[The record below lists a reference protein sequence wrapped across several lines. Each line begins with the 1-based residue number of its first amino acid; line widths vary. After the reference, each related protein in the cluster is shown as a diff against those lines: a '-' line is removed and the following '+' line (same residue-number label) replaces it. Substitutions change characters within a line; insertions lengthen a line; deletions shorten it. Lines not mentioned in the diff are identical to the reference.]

1 MVHFKSKV
9 ASKFILTIVIVT
21 LIPTIFISTFYYF
34 TSTNIV
40 KENVR
45 DSSRQIAKQAADS
58 LSFIL
63 STGSDMS
70 DYIYSN
76 EQIQEMVMRDAIGEL
91 TDLEKSEIS
100 GYLSSYLNS
109 IIYSSSFVRIIYI
122 LKDNGTSW
130 GSGTF
135 SPYKLSRI
143 KLEDLKWVQDSIK
156 MDGEVVWE
164 GLQYDR
170 LSGAGENTELVLT
183 INRVMKD
190 FDTMNNIAFIQVS
203 LDGREILQKIN
214 QVKLGKTGVFFVVD
228 SKGKIMIDTEIK
240 NINKNVS
247 NSELYQRILQGSSE
261 FQFTDNQVN
270 YYGVKHPIGNGW
282 SIVGI
287 VPVNE
292 ITGELGNIQKITI
305 LTSMLFGLVA
315 VIIGLLISRRV
326 TRPIKVLTNQMKL
339 VGKGNFSV
347 RTEVNSND
355 EIGLM
360 SQQFNQMINQIENL
374 LVQIKEEQTQKKEA
388 ELRAI
393 KHRINPHFLF
403 NTLSTIRWLVQFN
416 QTDRA
421 NSALSALS
429 KLLEAYMGK
438 GGTFVQIK
446 EELDIIEKFMLILQ
460 IRYEQVFHLKVEM
473 DKSANEF
480 LIPRM
485 LLQPVV
491 ENAIFHGI
499 VPTGREGT
507 IEIKIRDIVGGV
519 EIKVLDDGK
528 GFEQSVLDQLQDSK
542 DSQSSSLGIGLS
554 HVFDSVRLYFH
565 PTSTIDFT
573 SSPEGTT
580 VELKLIAKDIG
591 EQHV

>member
-1 MVHFKSKV
+1 MTHFKSKV
-9 ASKFILTIVIVT
+9 ASKFILTIVVVT
-21 LIPTIFISTFYYF
+21 LIPTIFISTFFYF
-34 TSTNIV
+34 SATNIV

-76 EQIQEMVMRDAIGEL
+76 EQIQEMVMRDASGEL

-100 GYLSSYLNS
+100 GYISSYLNS
-109 IIYSSSFVRIIYI
+109 NIYSSSFVRIIYI
-122 LKDNGTSW
+122 LKDHGTSW

-170 LSGAGENTELVLT
+170 FSGAGENTELVLA

-228 SKGKIMIDTEIK
+228 SEGKIMIDTEVK
-240 NINKNVS
+240 NINQAVS
-247 NSELYQRILQGSSE
+247 NTELYQSILQGTSE
-261 FQFTDNQVN
+261 FQFTDNQIN
-270 YYGVKHPIGNGW
+270 YYGVNHPIGNGW

-305 LTSMLFGLVA
+305 LTSMLFGMVA

-355 EIGLM
+355 EIGIM
-360 SQQFNQMINQIENL
+360 SEQFNQMINQIENL
-374 LVQIKEEQTQKKEA
+374 LVQINEEQTQKKEA

-416 QTDRA
+416 QTERA

-438 GGTFVQIK
+438 SGTFVPIK
-446 EELDIIEKFMLILQ
+446 EELDIIEKFMIILQ
-460 IRYEQVFHLKVEM
+460 IRYEQVFHLKVKI
-473 DKSANEF
+473 DRNANEF

-485 LLQPVV
+485 LLQPIV

-507 IEIKIRDIVGGV
+507 IDIRISKIVGGV
-519 EIKVLDDGK
+519 EIKVRDDGK
-528 GFEQSVLDQLQDSK
+528 GFEKTVLDQLQDS
-542 DSQSSSLGIGLS
+542 DYPQSSSLGIGLS

-565 PTSTIDFT
+565 PASLVNFT

-580 VELKLIAKDIG
+580 VKLKLIAKDTG